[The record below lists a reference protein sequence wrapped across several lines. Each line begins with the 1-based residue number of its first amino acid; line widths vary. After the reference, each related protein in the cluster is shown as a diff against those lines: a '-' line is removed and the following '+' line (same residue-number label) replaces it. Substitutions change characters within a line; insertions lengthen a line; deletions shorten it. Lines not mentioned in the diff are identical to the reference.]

1 VNINYVPIR
10 GDISGFQF
18 LDQRKLPLEEIY
30 MQCETLDDAFSAIR
44 EMVVRGAPLIGF
56 TAIAGLVLDLKSR
69 TYQNLDEFKKT
80 CEYLKT
86 ARPTA
91 VNLMYEVDMAYRIVA
106 AQVTQKGSWSGTA
119 ELLMERLVAVMKKL
133 ENDNLTMAKLAEQRL
148 KSIFGDKKLNL
159 MTLCNTGF
167 LACGPIGTALGVIS
181 YMNSIGKVENVYASE
196 TRPYMQGI
204 RLTSWELKKEGISH
218 EVVVEGAASHL
229 LKTRRIDAIFIGA
242 DRIVANGD
250 TANKVG
256 SSGLSII
263 ADYYGV
269 PFFVVAPYSSFDM
282 DLDSGEKIE
291 IEMRPEE
298 EILFCKDIR
307 LAPEGVRAFNPSFD
321 VTDHKLITS
330 IFCEKGE
337 IHPVSRESMKKKLG
351 V

>member
-1 VNINYVPIR
+1 MNVNYVPIR
-10 GDISGFQF
+10 GDINGFEF
-18 LDQRKLPLEEIY
+18 LDQRKLPLDEIY
-30 MQCETLDDAFSAIR
+30 MQGKTLEDAFTAIR
-44 EMVVRGAPLIGF
+44 DMVVRGAPLIGF
-56 TAIAGLVLDLKSR
+56 TAIAGLVLDLKNR
-69 TYQNLDEFKKT
+69 TYQNLDEFKQT

-91 VNLMYEVDMAYRIVA
+91 VNLMYEVDMSYKDVA
-106 AQVTQKGSWSGTA
+106 EHVIEKGTWEGTA
-119 ELLMERLVAVMKKL
+119 ELLMKRLVEAMKKL

-148 KSIFGDKKLNL
+148 KAIYGDKKLNL

-167 LACGPIGTALGVIS
+167 LACGPMGTALGVIS
-181 YMNSIGKVENVYASE
+181 YMYSIGKVDHVYASE

-204 RLTSWELKKEGISH
+204 RLTSWELMKEGIDH

-229 LKTRRIDAIFIGA
+229 LKSGKVDAIFIGA

-263 ADYYGV
+263 AKHYGI
-269 PFFVVAPYSSFDM
+269 PFFVVAPFSSFDM
-282 DLDSGEKIE
+282 ALETGDKIE

-298 EILFCKDIR
+298 EILFCKGIR
-307 LAPEGVRAFNPSFD
+307 LAPEGAKAFNPSFD

-337 IHPVSRESMKKKLG
+337 IHPVSKESMHNCLG
-351 V
+351 E

>member
-1 VNINYVPIR
+1 MKINYIPIR
-10 GDISGFQF
+10 GDIDGFQF

-30 MQCETLDDAFSAIR
+30 IEGKTLEDAFAAIK

-56 TAIAGLVLDLKSR
+56 TAIAGLVLDLKCKK
-69 TYQNLDEFKKT
+69 YQSLDEFKQA

-91 VNLMYEVDMAYRIVA
+91 VNLMYEVDMSYKEVA
-106 AQVTQKGSWSGTA
+106 TFVTEKESWDGTA
-119 ELLMERLVAVMKKL
+119 ELLMQRLVDCMKKL
-133 ENDNLTMAKLAEQRL
+133 EEDNLTMAKLAEKRL
-148 KSIFGDKKLNL
+148 HEIYGDKKLNL

-167 LACGPIGTALGVIS
+167 LACGPMGTALGVIS
-181 YMNSIGKVENVYASE
+181 HMNSVGKVNHVYASE

-204 RLTSWELKKEGISH
+204 RLSSWELMKENIKH
-218 EVVVEGAASHL
+218 DIVVEGAHSHL
-229 LKTRRIDAIFIGA
+229 LKAGKVDAIFIGA

-263 ADYYGV
+263 AKHYGI
-269 PFFVVAPYSSFDM
+269 PFFVVAPFSSFDM
-282 DLDSGEKIE
+282 ALGSGNKIE
-291 IEMRPEE
+291 IEMRPQD
-298 EILFCKDIR
+298 EILFCKGIR
-307 LAPEGVRAFNPSFD
+307 LAPEGATAFNPSFD

-337 IHPVSRESMKKKLG
+337 VHPVNRETMLSTLG
-351 V
+351 E

>member
-1 VNINYVPIR
+1 MNVNYVPIR
-10 GDISGFQF
+10 GDINGFEF
-18 LDQRKLPLEEIY
+18 LDQRKLPLDEIY
-30 MQCETLDDAFSAIR
+30 MQGKTLEDAFTAIR
-44 EMVVRGAPLIGF
+44 DMVVRGAPLIGF
-56 TAIAGLVLDLKSR
+56 TAIAGLVLEKNR
-69 TYQNLDEFKKT
+69 TYQNLDEFKQT
-80 CEYLKT
+80 CECLKT

-91 VNLMYEVDMAYRIVA
+91 VNLMYEVDMSYKDVA
-106 AQVTQKGSWSGTA
+106 EHVTEKGTWEGTA
-119 ELLMERLVAVMKKL
+119 ELLMKRLVEAMKKL

-148 KSIFGDKKLNL
+148 KAIYGDKKLNL

-167 LACGPIGTALGVIS
+167 LACGPMGTALGVIS
-181 YMNSIGKVENVYASE
+181 YMNSIGKVDHVYASE

-204 RLTSWELKKEGISH
+204 RLTSWELMKEGIDH

-229 LKTRRIDAIFIGA
+229 LKSGKVDAIFIGA

-263 ADYYGV
+263 AKHYGV
-269 PFFVVAPYSSFDM
+269 PFFVVAPFSSFDM
-282 DLDSGEKIE
+282 ALDTGDKIE

-298 EILFCKDIR
+298 EILFCKGIR
-307 LAPEGVRAFNPSFD
+307 LAPEGAKAFNPSFD

-337 IHPVSRESMKKKLG
+337 IHPVSKESMHNCLG
-351 V
+351 E